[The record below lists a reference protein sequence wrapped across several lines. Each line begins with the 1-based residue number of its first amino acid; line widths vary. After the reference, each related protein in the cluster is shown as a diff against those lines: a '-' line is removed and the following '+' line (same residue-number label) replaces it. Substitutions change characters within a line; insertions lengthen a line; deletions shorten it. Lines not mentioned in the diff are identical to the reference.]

1 MYNVCVR
8 LCTCTCTCMYI
19 LLVHVYC
26 NLVRS
31 DTCTVV
37 LKCRGICKG
46 LYNLDVH
53 VHVCVCVCV
62 CVCMYTVRSW
72 IGSRG
77 SAAQS
82 EQQYY
87 ITRHQFTHFP
97 SSMARIMLFTC

>member
-8 LCTCTCTCMYI
+8 LCTCTCMYI

-37 LKCRGICKG
+37 FKCRGICKG

-53 VHVCVCVCV
+53 VHVCVCVFV
-62 CVCMYTVRSW
+62 CACILSDHGLVAEVQLYRV
-72 IGSRG
+72 
-77 SAAQS
+77 
-82 EQQYY
+82 
-87 ITRHQFTHFP
+87 
-97 SSMARIMLFTC
+97 SSSII